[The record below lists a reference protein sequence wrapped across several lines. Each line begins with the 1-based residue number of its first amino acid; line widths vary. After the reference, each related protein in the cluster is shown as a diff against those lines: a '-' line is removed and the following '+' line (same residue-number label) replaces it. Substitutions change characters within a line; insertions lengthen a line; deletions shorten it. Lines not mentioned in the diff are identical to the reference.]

1 MNPGKVEWNE
11 ENKPQPDMELLEQ
24 WISRQEYQMREDI
37 AALIRIPSIADQQEA
52 IPGAPYG
59 KKCREALEQ
68 MRAFGLREQME
79 TEDIDGHCLTIA
91 TGKGNV
97 EIGIWNHLDVVPE
110 GKGWI
115 YPPYTCTE
123 KDGYLIGRGVQDN
136 KGPAVA
142 VLYAMKYCREKEI
155 LNNIKVRQIL
165 GCQEES
171 GMTDVEYY
179 LKYKKAPEYSFVADC
194 ENRNTVSVY
203 DWLYRVIFS

>member
-24 WISRQEYQMREDI
+24 WISRQEDQMREDI

-91 TGKGNV
+91 TG
-97 EIGIWNHLDVVPE
+97 
-110 GKGWI
+110 
-115 YPPYTCTE
+115 
-123 KDGYLIGRGVQDN
+123 
-136 KGPAVA
+136 
-142 VLYAMKYCREKEI
+142 
-155 LNNIKVRQIL
+155 
-165 GCQEES
+165 
-171 GMTDVEYY
+171 
-179 LKYKKAPEYSFVADC
+179 
-194 ENRNTVSVY
+194 NRNG
-203 DWLYRVIFS
+203 WLFNWAGSTG

>member
-1 MNPGKVEWNE
+1 M
-11 ENKPQPDMELLEQ
+11 L
-24 WISRQEYQMREDI
+24 
-37 AALIRIPSIADQQEA
+37 
-52 IPGAPYG
+52 
-59 KKCREALEQ
+59 
-68 MRAFGLREQME
+68 
-79 TEDIDGHCLTIA
+79 

-165 GCQEES
+165 GMS
-171 GMTDVEYY
+171 GR
-179 LKYKKAPEYSFVADC
+179 K
-194 ENRNTVSVY
+194 RY
-203 DWLYRVIFS
+203 DRCRILSEIQKSTGIFFCC

>member
-1 MNPGKVEWNE
+1 
-11 ENKPQPDMELLEQ
+11 
-24 WISRQEYQMREDI
+24 
-37 AALIRIPSIADQQEA
+37 
-52 IPGAPYG
+52 
-59 KKCREALEQ
+59 
-68 MRAFGLREQME
+68 ME

-179 LKYKKAPEYSFVADC
+179 LKYKKAPGNILLLLIVEFPVC
-194 ENRNTVSVY
+194 CRRKRT
-203 DWLYRVIFS
+203 LYCVDGNC